1 MRVPQNR
8 IGCKTAHP
16 YDVFRL
22 DVVDWCGGL
31 SRFGPCRLYPPA
43 ITTISRHIKGVLES
57 GELDADSV
65 VAFFATVRGL
75 KTFYSTHNLR

>member
-43 ITTISRHIKGVLES
+43 ITTISRHIKGAGKWRVGRGFSCWIFCNSS
-57 GELDADSV
+57 GFQNFL
-65 VAFFATVRGL
+65 
-75 KTFYSTHNLR
+75 FYA